1 VNKMSKRYAILNLIK
16 VIPPKECPDDFTQKV
31 IQASGIKDHY
41 SDFQANR
48 DRRHSFYY
56 GAACLVTTVF
66 LLWTINTGS
75 SSINTDKQAR
85 LAANTQMLVQYFA
98 DGAKCLYK

>member
-1 VNKMSKRYAILNLIK
+1 MSKRCANLNLIK
-16 VIPPKECPDDFTQKV
+16 VIPPKQCPDDFTQKV
-31 IQASGIKDHY
+31 IRASGIQYHY
-41 SDFQANR
+41 SDFLANR

-75 SSINTDKQAR
+75 SPINANKQAR
-85 LAANTQMLVQYFA
+85 LAANTQMLVQHFA